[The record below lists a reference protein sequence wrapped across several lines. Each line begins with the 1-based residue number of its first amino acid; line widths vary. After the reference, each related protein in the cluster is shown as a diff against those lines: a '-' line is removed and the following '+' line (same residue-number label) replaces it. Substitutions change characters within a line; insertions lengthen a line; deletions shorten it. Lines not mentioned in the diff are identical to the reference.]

1 MAEFVDQLHES
12 VRKRVL
18 LAIQEFFAQIP
29 EWTKE
34 KILEKINELEPGK
47 KLASSPLIKVAA
59 VDDDKVTIL
68 IRGRMSFKLKN
79 IPFAPFVRI
88 VVELSRTEIEA
99 DIKTFLGEFAIV
111 TKDKSSMPFVEVRLG
126 FGLENGTTF
135 IGRGTLR
142 LKPVG
147 FGLDIFLGGLSAHG
161 LMLGIDLYLPVP
173 IPLGPTGLGFFG
185 IGGDYAYGFKPRL
198 EAGLEA
204 EDPPRDLETGEKP
217 GPIPPA
223 QIEDPTAMHYILWAR
238 NPDEALDRWVEAPVN
253 ETAVGFG
260 VRASFCDVASRGDI
274 LRLDPLGFAFLFPGP
289 VVILGGEGFL
299 LGVVGESFS
308 ISGYIALDLVSKSLA
323 FGSYCKLELIRKDR
337 GMVEAK
343 GSFEMF
349 FSFSEPKT
357 WFIHLGTAEKP
368 IEGKFGISALK
379 SDIAE
384 IKLYL
389 EIDHHKI
396 AFGLQAAI
404 QGGFDFWIIA
414 LEVRVGASVAALIGW
429 NPRELAGEILLF
441 GEISIKI
448 FKFIKFGLEGKGG
461 FVGHIPE
468 PRFGKVVFELK
479 LNLPWPIPDIKFEHD
494 PKVIDEDNVPPH
506 VSAPLP
512 PGNSDDLHVGAVHP
526 LSGRQFDLDATD
538 PEIARPWPDVEI
550 VVPFIHRA
558 IDDTGK
564 VLGPAISA
572 EIDGGYRVSHTLTEL
587 TLFDLVNDQE
597 ITDFRAAWAEAPD
610 GETAQLHV
618 LGADPYSWLLAHEEQ
633 WSSLELPPDKVVA
646 QHFGPGEEETFSGE
660 RRFGDVLIAPVEA
673 AESLTLSNLFA
684 PYVSNRTVSALSL
697 RIAFQSFN
705 AQPIPVDRIELVFIE
720 SQYVTTVPVV
730 VANVPLSTS
739 IEPMGAINESLWFR
753 RIVIEPLEPLTLSE
767 LTVSGG
773 IVGGAITTESLFYLY
788 AVIYREARG
797 PSVSWNEKRLLDP
810 GRYRLTV
817 RGTTETTAAQ
827 EGLAEPETIPWSL
840 EREFEVVI
848 PRSLRP
854 YTKYTTV
861 GDTRLIRNEPSVWN
875 PTLYGIGFPFYRLY
889 RPVIRFLVPY
899 VSAIF
904 PSLILRIEPEDSSQD
919 AVEQELT
926 LQPNP
931 DNESS
936 ALPFSKD
943 FADWQGGSIQPDEEI
958 AGDMIAPSGPARVR
972 LQFEHPATGRVDLDD
987 WSCYVSHFNNFAH
1000 HLAINKPR
1008 LVTVYTPDGPVKP
1021 HSCPKPGT
1029 GGTID
1034 DLTLDGTGIDGG
1046 GIPLVGS
1053 LATQLSP
1060 PPLFDFPLGVPE
1072 PFPDELDEPP
1082 ITWRLPAKL
1091 VKHVS
1096 VSGMPSP
1103 FAFPRFAQDSG
1114 MLFFDNSNPLYGIG
1128 NTAGSTRIEALED
1141 HTGRLLA
1148 LWIRTPEPLDW
1159 RRVSGTLRIRHV
1171 IQTGQCPK
1179 DYAYRKPLLLDLL
1192 FLPSLDASSAFAVGK
1207 FAGVLT
1213 RLPRGEYELTV
1224 SFDPEAGDTYP
1235 LRPGILV
1242 NQTPE
1247 VVVHRFLQPR
1257 GPGWPLPTEEI
1268 AVPAAALESLV
1279 RGPGST
1285 EPDLPVEQTTPDAL
1299 MGLATLAALDPTQLV
1314 LRRRRKRR
1322 QAPHPAKGE
1331 D

>member
-1 MAEFVDQLHES
+1 MAEFIDQLHES

-34 KILEKINELEPGK
+34 KILEKINELQPGK

-59 VDDDKVTIL
+59 VDEEKVTIL

-99 DIKTFLGEFAIV
+99 GVPTFLGEFAIV

-126 FGLENGTTF
+126 FGIENGTTF
-135 IGRGTLR
+135 VGRGTLK

-147 FGLDIFLGGLSAHG
+147 FGLDVFLGGLSSHG
-161 LMLGIDLYLPVP
+161 LMIGIDLYLPVP

-204 EDPPRDLETGEKP
+204 EGPPRDLETGEMP

-223 QIEDPTAMHYILWAR
+223 EIEDPTAMHYILWAR
-238 NPDEALDRWVEAPVN
+238 NPDDALDRWVEAPVN
-253 ETAVGFG
+253 ETAIGFG
-260 VRASFCDVASRGDI
+260 VRAAFCDMASRGDV
-274 LRLDPLGFAFLFPGP
+274 LRLDPLGFALLFPGP

-299 LGVVGESFS
+299 LGDSCS
-308 ISGYIALDLVSKSLA
+308 ISAYIALDLISKSLG
-323 FGSYCKLELIRKDR
+323 FGSYCKYEPPRDDLHML
-337 GMVEAK
+337 EAK

-357 WFIHLGTAEKP
+357 WFIHIGSREKP
-368 IEGKFGISALK
+368 IEAKFFIGLIK
-379 SDIAE
+379 E

-396 AFGLQAAI
+396 AFGLRAAI
-404 QGGFDFWIIA
+404 GWGFDFKIIA
-414 LEVRVGASVAALIGW
+414 IEGRIGGQVAALIGW
-429 NPRELAGEILLF
+429 NPRQLAGEFILF
-441 GEISIKI
+441 GELSIKI
-448 FKFIKFGLEGKGG
+448 FFIKFGLEGKGG
-461 FVGHIPE
+461 FIGHVPE
-468 PRFGKVVFELK
+468 PKFGKVVFELK

-494 PKVIDEDNVPPH
+494 PKVIDEDNVAPR

-512 PGNSDDLHVGAVHP
+512 EADNSDLHIGAVHP
-526 LSGRQFDLDATD
+526 LSGRQFDFDVTD
-538 PEIARPWPDVEI
+538 PEIARPWPDIEI
-550 VVPFIHRA
+550 VVPFSRRA
-558 IDDTGK
+558 IDATGK
-564 VLGPAISA
+564 ILGPAISP
-572 EIDGGYRVSHTLTEL
+572 EVDGGYYISHTLTEL
-587 TLFDLVNDQE
+587 TLFDLVNEQE

-633 WSSLELPPDKVVA
+633 WSSVELPPDKVVA

-660 RRFGDVLIAPVEA
+660 RRFGDVILTPAEA
-673 AESLTLSNLFA
+673 ADSLTLSNLFA
-684 PYVSNRTVSALSL
+684 PYVSNRTVSGLSL
-697 RIAFQSFN
+697 HIVFQSLN

-720 SQYVTTVPVV
+720 SQYVTTVPIVA
-730 VANVPLSTS
+730 ANVPLSTS
-739 IEPMGAINESLWFR
+739 IEAMGAINESLWFR
-753 RIVIEPLEPLTLSE
+753 RVVIEPLEPLTLSE
-767 LTVSGG
+767 LTVTAGVV
-773 IVGGAITTESLFYLY
+773 VGGTTSESLSYLY

-797 PSVSWNEKRLLDP
+797 PVVSWSEKQLLAP

-817 RGTTETTAAQ
+817 RGTTETAAVQ
-827 EGLAEPETIPWSL
+827 EGLAEPEPIPWSL

-854 YTKYTTV
+854 YTKYTTI
-861 GDTRLIRNEPSVWN
+861 GDTRLIRNEPSLWN

-899 VSAIF
+899 ISTIF

-919 AVEQELT
+919 AVEQELA

-931 DNESS
+931 DDESS

-943 FADWQGGSIQPDEEI
+943 FAEWHGGAIKPDEEI
-958 AGDMIAPSGPARVR
+958 AGDTVALSSGPARVR
-972 LQFEHPATGRVDLDD
+972 LQFEHPAMGRVDLDD
-987 WSCYVSHFNNFAH
+987 WTCFVSQFNHFAH

-1029 GGTID
+1029 GGTIG
-1034 DLTLDGTGIDGG
+1034 DLTLDGSGMDGG
-1046 GIPLVGS
+1046 GIPLVGG
-1053 LATQLSP
+1053 LAAPLSP
-1060 PPLFDFPLGVPE
+1060 VPLPDFPEGIPK

-1091 VKHVS
+1091 AKHV
-1096 VSGMPSP
+1096 VFAGMPSE

-1114 MLFFDNSNPLYGIG
+1114 VLFFDNSNPLYGIG

-1141 HTGRLLA
+1141 HTGRFLA

-1159 RRVSGTLRIRHV
+1159 RRVSGMLRIRHV

-1179 DYAYRKPLLLDLL
+1179 DYAYRKPLLLTLH
-1192 FLPSLDASSAFAVGK
+1192 FLPNLDASSAFAVGS
-1207 FAGVLT
+1207 FAGILT
-1213 RLPRGEYELTV
+1213 RLPRGEYELTL
-1224 SFDPEAGDTYP
+1224 SFDPEADDTYP

-1247 VVVHRFLQPR
+1247 VVMHRFVQPR
-1257 GPGWPLPTEEI
+1257 GLDWPLPTEEI
-1268 AVPAAALESLV
+1268 GVPAATLESLV
-1279 RGPGST
+1279 RRGPGGL
-1285 EPDLPVEQTTPDAL
+1285 EPDVPGEEAVADTFA
-1299 MGLATLAALDPTQLV
+1299 GVATFGALDPAQVV

-1322 QAPHPAKGE
+1322 RPPRPAKGSY
-1331 D
+1331 